1 MHLVICMGRTIEG
14 VSLTAGVIEAF
25 VRAVATVV
33 IAVTQPRAR
42 HAATVVA
49 PVKHQIASVT

>member
-1 MHLVICMGRTIEG
+1 M
-14 VSLTAGVIEAF
+14 LTAGVIEAF

-33 IAVTQPRAR
+33 VAVTQPSAR

>member
-1 MHLVICMGRTIEG
+1 MGRTIEG

-33 IAVTQPRAR
+33 VAVTQPSAR